1 MQGRPRDFEPDEY
14 DAEEGTDGYDFGP
27 DDFPGGAEHHGFVPD
42 TGGRDFESEQG
53 IDDVMT
59 PAGGESSGG
68 NPPPPPYSEANS
80 ADPAD
85 VNVIV
90 DGIKVPYDVKDPVYW
105 FRRLEIR
112 MQTVGIGS
120 QF

>member
-1 MQGRPRDFEPDEY
+1 MG
-14 DAEEGTDGYDFGP
+14 GT
-27 DDFPGGAEHHGFVPD
+27 
-42 TGGRDFESEQG
+42 
-53 IDDVMT
+53 
-59 PAGGESSGG
+59 
-68 NPPPPPYSEANS
+68 PPLPYSEANS

-90 DGIKVPYDVKDPVYW
+90 DGIKVPYDVTDPVYW

-120 QF
+120 QFWKIVALE

>member
-1 MQGRPRDFEPDEY
+1 MQGQPRDFEQAD
-14 DAEEGTDGYDFGP
+14 YDFPDVHDAGP
-27 DDFPGGAEHHGFVPD
+27 GA
-42 TGGRDFESEQG
+42 GGRDFDNEQG

-59 PAGGESSGG
+59 PPGGESSGG

-90 DGIKVPYDVKDPVYW
+90 DGIKVPYDVTDPVNW
-105 FRRLEIR
+105 FRRLEVR

-120 QF
+120 QFWKR